1 MRRAL
6 KILPMPE
13 AAELGVD
20 SLAMALARIAGEP
33 NDGWAD
39 LVVHPSR
46 LGVAM
51 KLARAHG
58 TGEMKVRTLAE
69 SRMGH
74 QDWMLRSATA
84 EIVGMRR
91 G

>member
-13 AAELGVD
+13 AADLSPD

-33 NDGWAD
+33 NDGWAN
-39 LVVHPSR
+39 LVVHPSQLR
-46 LGVAM
+46 EAIKYAQAHSLG
-51 KLARAHG
+51 
-58 TGEMKVRTLAE
+58 EIKVRAMSE

-74 QDWMLRSATA
+74 QDWMLRSTTA